1 MSSDAGNIHFESKVY
16 LQLQEEAAQQQ
27 KSVDQVASEAVL
39 AGLQVQRLARL
50 QAIVAK
56 GKQHGLAS
64 GISPDEVVD
73 LINADRLERS
83 R

>member
-1 MSSDAGNIHFESKVY
+1 MSSDAGNIHLENEVY
-16 LQLQEEAAQQQ
+16 LQLQEEAAQQH
-27 KSVDQVASEAVL
+27 KTIEQVASEAVL

-50 QAIVAK
+50 EALVAK

-64 GISPDEVVD
+64 GINPDEIVD
-73 LINADRLERS
+73 LIKADRLERS